1 MATLTTTCNCGNHG
15 AAQSPDLIV
24 LSERDYIA
32 TLSEYGDTG
41 TTSGALGLLSGAT
54 WGGSGSGTTIRY
66 NFLDDVP
73 SYYRSTA
80 QERLGFQGFNA
91 QMRSATE
98 EILNQI
104 ETFTNITF
112 TKSAQTSQQI
122 TFGQAYLGEGIG
134 GWAYYPNSTDARGG
148 DVWTNRGYSNTQNPE
163 DGNYAKLLLLHEIGH
178 ALGLQHSFERLSG
191 VEASSQYSVMAY
203 DWSPY
208 YPSGY
213 MLYDVYALQRLYG
226 ANMAHATG
234 DDVYDLNS
242 KNIAYAIW
250 DAGGND
256 TLDASTRDAPVVLN
270 LNDGAYSSA
279 GLGNNIAIAFNA
291 VIENAWGGR
300 NNDRITGNEANNILR
315 GNAGDDIL
323 VASQGD
329 DVLDGGTGNDHVIY
343 STNIED
349 FLISIVD
356 SMTVELSD
364 GVGSY
369 GTDTLISIENFT
381 FNATDYSF
389 DDLVLLGTPA
399 DPDARVVPPANAV
412 FSYEGAVPTTVADA
426 AEINTGNA
434 TEKTIGL
441 AFETGVDVANR
452 QVLFE
457 QGGGLRGINIYI
469 ENGELFHA
477 AWNYKA
483 GTEWGYKTVSIGSV
497 ETYTAYTTLLSF
509 EALSSAQGTIEGYLD
524 GVLGGTLTGT
534 GTLFADAGGVGI
546 GQMVDQSRF
555 VDGNVRGDGY
565 AFSGTIENIIYY
577 NTHFADSFNTRIND
591 YLAYDWL
598 GANRNPDA
606 VDDSIVIDV
615 DTPTVVTVLAN
626 DNDRDG
632 DTIDVVSATNGT
644 NGIVTVNSL
653 DNTILYTPDVGYE
666 GADSFTY
673 TIDDGNGGTDTATVN
688 VWVGD
693 LPPAERPMGMVVAHD
708 ANVPDTLASAE
719 NIDLAPAI
727 QRTIA
732 LSFETGDDVS
742 SRQVLFEQGGGL
754 RGIAIFIE
762 NGEVFH
768 SAWNYRADNEW
779 AYKVT
784 SVGMVTSNTAH
795 ATTFVFD
802 ANSGTIETYLD
813 GVSGGTLSG
822 ISPLAEQSAGIGI
835 GQMVEAS
842 RFAEGNVRGDG
853 YVFEGAVERFSYYD
867 SALSGSDLSDL
878 NTYHTQDWVGGN
890 RNPDAVDDTVET
902 ALNVAHL
909 ITPLDNDSDP
919 DGDALDVTS
928 TTQGAHGVVTLDTD
942 NDTLLYTPDTGYEG
956 ADSFT
961 YTIADGNGG
970 TDTATVNVW
979 VGGKPAERPDG
990 AVFAFD
996 GSMPSTVADAPEINL
1011 DSATGKT
1018 IALAFETGADV
1029 TARQVL
1035 FEQGGGLR
1043 GISIFIE
1050 NGELHHAAWN
1060 YRAGTEWGYKLQTV
1074 GSVASNTDYTT
1085 TFIFDAQ
1092 SDSSGTL
1099 TSYLDGASTG
1109 TLSGLGRLYADAGD
1123 VGIGQM
1129 VDQSRFAEG
1138 NVRYGDYA
1146 FTGTLKSISYYNS
1159 VLDAGEISQLNDY
1172 TQEQGANYISAAP
1185 EHGFPIYDDVLADD
1199 ALLAYEP
1206 QGSVTPVAQDPVAG
1220 GGGVSS
1226 VSEPLPTVQTEI
1238 I

>member
-469 ENGELFHA
+469 ENGELFHT

-565 AFSGTIENIIYY
+565 AFSGTIENIK
-577 NTHFADSFNTRIND
+577 H
-591 YLAYDWL
+591 
-598 GANRNPDA
+598 
-606 VDDSIVIDV
+606 
-615 DTPTVVTVLAN
+615 
-626 DNDRDG
+626 
-632 DTIDVVSATNGT
+632 
-644 NGIVTVNSL
+644 
-653 DNTILYTPDVGYE
+653 
-666 GADSFTY
+666 
-673 TIDDGNGGTDTATVN
+673 
-688 VWVGD
+688 
-693 LPPAERPMGMVVAHD
+693 
-708 ANVPDTLASAE
+708 
-719 NIDLAPAI
+719 
-727 QRTIA
+727 
-732 LSFETGDDVS
+732 
-742 SRQVLFEQGGGL
+742 
-754 RGIAIFIE
+754 
-762 NGEVFH
+762 
-768 SAWNYRADNEW
+768 
-779 AYKVT
+779 
-784 SVGMVTSNTAH
+784 
-795 ATTFVFD
+795 
-802 ANSGTIETYLD
+802 
-813 GVSGGTLSG
+813 
-822 ISPLAEQSAGIGI
+822 
-835 GQMVEAS
+835 
-842 RFAEGNVRGDG
+842 
-853 YVFEGAVERFSYYD
+853 
-867 SALSGSDLSDL
+867 
-878 NTYHTQDWVGGN
+878 
-890 RNPDAVDDTVET
+890 
-902 ALNVAHL
+902 
-909 ITPLDNDSDP
+909 
-919 DGDALDVTS
+919 
-928 TTQGAHGVVTLDTD
+928 
-942 NDTLLYTPDTGYEG
+942 
-956 ADSFT
+956 
-961 YTIADGNGG
+961 
-970 TDTATVNVW
+970 
-979 VGGKPAERPDG
+979 
-990 AVFAFD
+990 
-996 GSMPSTVADAPEINL
+996 
-1011 DSATGKT
+1011 
-1018 IALAFETGADV
+1018 
-1029 TARQVL
+1029 
-1035 FEQGGGLR
+1035 
-1043 GISIFIE
+1043 
-1050 NGELHHAAWN
+1050 
-1060 YRAGTEWGYKLQTV
+1060 
-1074 GSVASNTDYTT
+1074 
-1085 TFIFDAQ
+1085 
-1092 SDSSGTL
+1092 
-1099 TSYLDGASTG
+1099 
-1109 TLSGLGRLYADAGD
+1109 
-1123 VGIGQM
+1123 
-1129 VDQSRFAEG
+1129 
-1138 NVRYGDYA
+1138 
-1146 FTGTLKSISYYNS
+1146 
-1159 VLDAGEISQLNDY
+1159 
-1172 TQEQGANYISAAP
+1172 
-1185 EHGFPIYDDVLADD
+1185 
-1199 ALLAYEP
+1199 
-1206 QGSVTPVAQDPVAG
+1206 
-1220 GGGVSS
+1220 
-1226 VSEPLPTVQTEI
+1226 
-1238 I
+1238 